1 MILCGIDPTSA
12 NIMQIWATNPWVT
25 ARYEQNKIWRF
36 GAVVLYPSEH
46 RPVVAA
52 D

>member
-1 MILCGIDPTSA
+1 MIL
-12 NIMQIWATNPWVT
+12 WVMSYT
-25 ARYEQNKIWRF
+25 MPAMQNKIWRF

-52 D
+52 V